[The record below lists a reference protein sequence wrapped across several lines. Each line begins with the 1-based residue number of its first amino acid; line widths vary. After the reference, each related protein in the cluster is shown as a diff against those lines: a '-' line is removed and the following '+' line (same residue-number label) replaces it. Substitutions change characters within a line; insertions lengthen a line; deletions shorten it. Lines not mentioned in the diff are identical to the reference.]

1 MRRSKP
7 ASRPNG
13 IGNVTL
19 EGKHL
24 AKVRY
29 HLRHRQMVDDVQTG
43 EGRIEG
49 AVIPVLIDGDIE
61 ILEGKASLY
70 SDALYTLHLEDTGR
84 RHCDFYSDPIDI
96 VEGRYQRSL
105 AQIPLLEN
113 LDFRYVVF
121 PRSKGVTQLKVRAG
135 GRIY

>member
-96 VEGRYQRSL
+96 VEGRYHIEASGALHKSPYWRTS
-105 AQIPLLEN
+105 
-113 LDFRYVVF
+113 
-121 PRSKGVTQLKVRAG
+121 T
-135 GRIY
+135 